1 MSAQDAAPAE
11 PAALTPVFQQLCAR
25 LDAAGARYRVVRH
38 PAAGTSESVAKV
50 RGTEVGQG
58 AKAMLCRVGGKG
70 GKGGHAG
77 AFVLGVLPG
86 DQRLDFKKLGAALGG
101 GKASLVSAEHAQA
114 LTGCVIGAIP
124 PFAPSPEVALILDP
138 QLTERYAEIAF
149 NAGSLEASI
158 VLDAADYLRI
168 AQPRVVEIVA
178 G

>member
-1 MSAQDAAPAE
+1 MSVQNTESAD
-11 PAALTPVFQQLCAR
+11 ALTPVFRQLCAR

-58 AKAMLCRVGGKG
+58 AKAMLCRVGKG
-70 GKGGHAG
+70 SQGS

-101 GKASLVSAEHAQA
+101 GKASLVSAEEAQA
-114 LTGCVIGAIP
+114 LTGCVIGSIP

-138 QLTERYAEIAF
+138 QLTERYAEVAF

-168 AQPRVVEIVA
+168 AQPELIPFRREQ
-178 G
+178 

>member
-1 MSAQDAAPAE
+1 M
-11 PAALTPVFQQLCAR
+11 
-25 LDAAGARYRVVRH
+25 
-38 PAAGTSESVAKV
+38 
-50 RGTEVGQG
+50 
-58 AKAMLCRVGGKG
+58 
-70 GKGGHAG
+70 
-77 AFVLGVLPG
+77 
-86 DQRLDFKKLGAALGG
+86 
-101 GKASLVSAEHAQA
+101 
-114 LTGCVIGAIP
+114 IGAIP

>member
-1 MSAQDAAPAE
+1 MLPLDTNV
-11 PAALTPVFQQLCAR
+11 LTPVFLRLCAR

-38 PAAGTSESVAKV
+38 PAAGTSESVALV

-70 GKGGHAG
+70 GKGGECG
-77 AFVLGVLPG
+77 ALVLGVLPG
-86 DQRLDFKKLGAALGG
+86 DRRLDFKKLGAALGG
-101 GKASLVSAEHAQA
+101 GKASLVSADEAQA
-114 LTGCVIGAIP
+114 LTGCVVGSIP
-124 PFAPSPEVALILDP
+124 PFSPSPDVALILDP
-138 QLTERYAEIAF
+138 QLTQRYAEVAF